1 MGCQF
6 EFDPVNRIL
15 LAKIDGPLTS
25 AKLAEYRKVIYR
37 CFKAVKAAS
46 QIIDFSAA
54 RYELSTEEVRDI
66 AREQSHYES
75 EYPRAVISPT
85 PLGYGLSRLFQMVG
99 QDVRPGL
106 MVVRTFDE
114 ALDALKVRGCRFEVL
129 PETPGGGDIMDEAS

>member
-15 LAKIDGPLTS
+15 LAKVDGLLTNE
-25 AKLAEYRKVIYR
+25 KLAGYRKVIYR
-37 CFKAVKAAS
+37 RFQAVKANA

-66 AREQSHYES
+66 AREPSPYES
-75 EYPRAVISPT
+75 EYPRVVISPT
-85 PLGYGLSRLFQMVG
+85 PLGYGLSRLYQMVG

-106 MVVRTFDE
+106 VVVRSLGE
-114 ALDALKVRGCRFEVL
+114 ALEALQVRGCRFEVL
-129 PETPGGGDIMDEAS
+129 PETPGGSDIMDEAS